1 MQTFAGP
8 EHGPEKVYSGF
19 RKRSCSIKNMEHDRE
34 CAGHPRASVQ
44 HGIFP
49 WTIPLGI
56 LLTLKIFPAKSIRH
70 KTAYKA
76 DNIARRSLRRRGGRE
91 PCAAEGL

>member
-1 MQTFAGP
+1 MDPKKCIAVFGKDHAQSKTWSMIANAP
-8 EHGPEKVYSGF
+8 VIPARPCSMEYSLGL
-19 RKRSCSIKNMEHDRE
+19 
-34 CAGHPRASVQ
+34 
-44 HGIFP
+44 FP

-76 DNIARRSLRRRGGRE
+76 DNIARRWLRRRGGRE